1 MQGYVEDSMETK
13 YYSQNNV
20 EFKIGGKSYPN
31 LSVFLKSLK
40 YKKSGKHSTIFAQ
53 KEGFFNV
60 TGYVVEY
67 SEPLPCFDSSDY
79 AYENR
84 YRSEFFFVNSME
96 RAKQLYKDF
105 ENGYRGK
112 INGNDF
118 ERLSF
123 VRNDS
128 ADKTFITYT
137 NND

>member
-1 MQGYVEDSMETK
+1 METK

-20 EFKIGGKSYPN
+20 EFKIGGKSYAN
-31 LSVFLKSLK
+31 LSAFLKSIK
-40 YKKSGKHSTIFAQ
+40 IKKLGKHSSIFVQ

-84 YRSEFFFVNSME
+84 YRSEFFFVDSLE
-96 RAKQLYKDF
+96 SAKQLYKDF
-105 ENGYRGK
+105 ENGNRSK
-112 INGNDF
+112 INGYEF

-128 ADKTFITYT
+128 TDKTFITYT